1 MAYKRAQVLIL
12 DDNPNPGGSP
22 PDAGYLVK
30 EYDSAGAEAY
40 KERLVNDILRFTF
53 TPDTLD
59 SNFSGT
65 QSGESMKYKLMAA
78 DNYREQQQDLFEAG
92 LMRRL
97 RLAVNI
103 WKIQGNEST
112 AYELINETA
121 IVFRPNVPQN
131 EKEIVEMVRTLYG
144 IVSEQTIFEILN
156 QVTGIDAEVELERL
170 KYEAK
175 EQLEALPR
183 FEKQAENGEVTD
195 DKQIEESENPRGS

>member
-1 MAYKRAQVLIL
+1 
-12 DDNPNPGGSP
+12 
-22 PDAGYLVK
+22 
-30 EYDSAGAEAY
+30 
-40 KERLVNDILRFTF
+40 
-53 TPDTLD
+53 
-59 SNFSGT
+59 
-65 QSGESMKYKLMAA
+65 MAA

-112 AYELINETA
+112 AYELINETS
-121 IVFRPNVPQN
+121 IVFRPNIPQN

-170 KYEAK
+170 KNEAK
-175 EQLEALPR
+175 EQLGTLPR
-183 FEKQAENGEVTD
+183 FEKQEDGEVTD
-195 DKQIEESENPRGS
+195 DEQAEESEDPRGS

>member
-1 MAYKRAQVLIL
+1 M
-12 DDNPNPGGSP
+12 
-22 PDAGYLVK
+22 
-30 EYDSAGAEAY
+30 
-40 KERLVNDILRFTF
+40 NDILRFTF
-53 TPDTLD
+53 TPDTTD
-59 SNFSGT
+59 NNFGGV

-121 IVFRPNVPQN
+121 IVFRPNIPQN

-156 QVTGIDAEVELERL
+156 QVTGIDAEVEIERL
-170 KYEAK
+170 KDETK
-175 EQLEALPR
+175 DQLEVLPR
-183 FEKQAENGEVTD
+183 FGKHEENGEVTD
-195 DKQIEESENPRGS
+195 DEQIEESENPRGS